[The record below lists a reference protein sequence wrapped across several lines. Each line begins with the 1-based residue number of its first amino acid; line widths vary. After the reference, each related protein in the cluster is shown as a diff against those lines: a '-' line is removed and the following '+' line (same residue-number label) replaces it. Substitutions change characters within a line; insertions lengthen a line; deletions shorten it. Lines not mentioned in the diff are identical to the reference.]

1 LIFSALPDWKEI
13 SISEPRRRAR
23 ARTASQGAPDSPKQ
37 PTPAAEQWYRADL
50 HIHTPGSIDYQES
63 GIRPVDLLRTAA
75 DQGLDIIA
83 LTDHNS
89 VAGWTR
95 LRHEIEDLT
104 YLERLGRITQRESEM
119 LAEYRQ
125 LTSQILVLPG
135 FEFTATFGFHI
146 LAIFDPSTS
155 IRLMEHLLLS
165 LGIPEDRFGSGEV
178 GATSDVLKAYEVL
191 DEHGALVIGA
201 HVNSTHGVAMR
212 NIRFGGQTK
221 IAYTQD
227 SHLHA
232 LEVTDLTSTSTRST
246 ARFFSGAKAEY
257 PRRMHCI
264 QGSDAHRLQQD
275 PARATNLGIGDRVTE
290 FLLHEKSFAAL
301 KALLRSEKWDHV
313 RPARS
318 GGPQA
323 TAIHAA
329 REAGPGPDV
338 DFYERIQSQGGGKTS
353 IAAAVRDIV
362 AMANG
367 DGGTIYVGVGPAS
380 RRTVPGLPNAEET
393 RNDLATAVRDQIE
406 PAITPEFEPVNF
418 ENKSI
423 LVVRV
428 PAGTERPYALAS
440 GDILVRRGDQTEPAR
455 RDEIV
460 RMVRGE
466 AISTTPP
473 PAAAPPAETPTPE
486 RQERRERQPQ
496 QRSRQQRPA
505 PAEKQPEAS
514 TRRLAPRNGVEIVEV
529 VDEDGVPHYTMRDL
543 RNDQITRNVT
553 AQTARSLW
561 AQAIREFERGA
572 PTEDRISWNGDV
584 GFWKSIRIS
593 NGERRY
599 HLATREPDGQIRL
612 FFGVS
617 AENLDERWTTVIP
630 ETTSAARETTEAPI
644 PG

>member
-1 LIFSALPDWKEI
+1 M
-13 SISEPRRRAR
+13 
-23 ARTASQGAPDSPKQ
+23 SQ
-37 PTPAAEQWYRADL
+37 
-50 HIHTPGSIDYQES
+50 
-63 GIRPVDLLRTAA
+63 V
-75 DQGLDIIA
+75 
-83 LTDHNS
+83 
-89 VAGWTR
+89 
-95 LRHEIEDLT
+95 
-104 YLERLGRITQRESEM
+104 
-119 LAEYRQ
+119 
-125 LTSQILVLPG
+125 LVLPG

-146 LAIFDPSTS
+146 LAVFDPSTS

-191 DEHGALVIGA
+191 DEHGAIVIGA

-257 PRRMHCI
+257 PRRMHSI

-275 PARATNLGIGDRVTE
+275 PARPTNLGIGDRVTE
-290 FLLHEKSFAAL
+290 FLLPEKSFPAL
-301 KALLRSEKWDHV
+301 KALLQSDKWDHV

-323 TAIHAA
+323 AAIHAA
-329 REAGPGPDV
+329 REAGPSV
-338 DFYERIQSQGGGKTS
+338 DAAFFERIQGGGKIS
-353 IAAAVRDIV
+353 ITAVVRDVV

-367 DGGTIYVGVGPAS
+367 EGGTIYLGVGPAS
-380 RRTVPGLPNAEET
+380 RRTVPGLPDADET
-393 RNDLATAVRDQIE
+393 RDELTTAVREQVE
-406 PAITPEFEPVNF
+406 PAITLEIEPTTF
-418 ENKSI
+418 ENKSL

-428 PAGTERPYALAS
+428 PAGTERPYALAT
-440 GDILVRRGDQTEPAR
+440 GDILVRRGDQSEPAR

-466 AISTTPP
+466 PVTSTPP
-473 PAAAPPAETPTPE
+473 SSEPEAPKPE
-486 RQERRERQPQ
+486 RSDRRDRQQQ
-496 QRSRQQRPA
+496 QRTRQQRPA
-505 PAEKQPEAS
+505 QAEKQPES
-514 TRRLAPRNGVEIVEV
+514 GRRLAPRNGVEIVEV
-529 VDEDGVPHYTMRDL
+529 TEQDGVPHYTMRDL

-572 PTEDRISWNGDV
+572 PTEDRITWNGDV
-584 GFWKSIRIS
+584 GFWKSVRIS

-599 HLATREPDGQIRL
+599 HLAAREPDGQVRL

-617 AENLDERWTTVIP
+617 PENLDERWKDILP
-630 ETTSAARETTEAPI
+630 ASSASQRDTTEAPI

>member
-1 LIFSALPDWKEI
+1 V
-13 SISEPRRRAR
+13 R
-23 ARTASQGAPDSPKQ
+23 ARTASQGAPDSNKPAPKQ
-37 PTPAAEQWYRADL
+37 TDQWYRADL
-50 HIHTPGSIDYQES
+50 HIHTPGSIDYHDP
-63 GIRPVDLLRTAA
+63 GIRPIDLLRAA
-75 DQGLDIIA
+75 AEQSLDIIA

-95 LRHEIEDLT
+95 LKHEIEDLT
-104 YLERLGRITQRESEM
+104 YLERLGRITETESAL
-119 LAEYRQ
+119 LAEYRD
-125 LTSQILVLPG
+125 LMNKVLVLPG

-227 SHLHA
+227 EHLHA

-257 PRRMHCI
+257 SRRMHCI
-264 QGSDAHRLQQD
+264 QGSDAHRLKQD

-290 FLLHEKSFAAL
+290 FLLPEKSFAAL
-301 KALLRSEKWDHV
+301 KSVLRSDDWDRV
-313 RPARS
+313 RAAHT

-323 TAIHAA
+323 AAVHAA
-329 REAGPGPDV
+329 RELG
-338 DFYERIQSQGGGKTS
+338 QSQSTAFFERVQGTAKQSVG
-353 IAAAVRDIV
+353 AVVRDVV
-362 AMANG
+362 AFANG
-367 DGGTIYVGVGPAS
+367 DGGTVYLGVGPAS
-380 RRTVPGLPNAEET
+380 RRSVPGLPDADQLREELT
-393 RNDLATAVRDQIE
+393 TAIREQVE
-406 PAITPEFEPVNF
+406 PPIGLEIDPITY
-418 ENKSI
+418 ENKQI
-423 LVVRV
+423 LVVNV
-428 PAGTERPYALAS
+428 PAGTERPYALAT
-440 GDILVRRGDQTEPAR
+440 GEILVRRGDETASAR

-466 AISTTPP
+466 AVSEQPAPERPAVRAPEQPATP
-473 PAAAPPAETPTPE
+473 APERPKHE
-486 RQERRERQPQ
+486 RQERQ
-496 QRSRQQRPA
+496 QSRSRQQRPQYSDK
-505 PAEKQPEAS
+505 PSDSGERK
-514 TRRLAPRNGVEIVEV
+514 APRNGVEIVEV
-529 VDEDGVPHYTMRDL
+529 AEQDDTPHYTMRDL

-561 AQAIREFERGA
+561 AQAIREFEKGA
-572 PTEDRISWNGDV
+572 PTEDRITWNGDL
-584 GFWKSIRIS
+584 GFWKSVRIS

-599 HLATREPDGQIRL
+599 HLATREPDGSIRL

-617 AENLDERWTTVIP
+617 EDGLDDHWKAVLPASSQTQ
-630 ETTSAARETTEAPI
+630 REATEAPV
-644 PG
+644 PA